1 MQQPQSISVDRN
13 YAGRWKMFSTLL
25 FSELLSTITTTPESS
40 LSKQRA
46 ESADFKSGQHLGMHK
61 RSGLSL
67 RMSVHLPW
75 LWFFPFCYLSP
86 VCYLFQFAWS
96 TRELNPR
103 PRRQKRDKGVNNSS
117 QGALAF
123 CMQFN
128 LHLKTWT
135 FLRTVSRIYL
145 NCFWIQVGWTEMVK

>member
-1 MQQPQSISVDRN
+1 MENVQYPSFLRALVYNHHHTR
-13 YAGRWKMFSTLL
+13 KLTLQAKSRECRL
-25 FSELLSTITTTPESS
+25 QIRPALGDAEEEWTVSEDVCPPALALILSFLLLVSS
-40 LSKQRA
+40 
-46 ESADFKSGQHLGMHK
+46 
-61 RSGLSL
+61 
-67 RMSVHLPW
+67 
-75 LWFFPFCYLSP
+75 CYL
-86 VCYLFQFAWS
+86 LQFAWS

-135 FLRTVSRIYL
+135 FLRTVSGIYL
-145 NCFWIQVGWTEMVK
+145 NWFWIQVGWTEMVK